1 MKYSSSCTMK
11 LLCLLALLFVCPC
24 VDAKTLHVVHLYGHN
39 RVMKNDVDLV
49 RLAFQMVSGNLGGY
63 ELVHYPIHLED
74 HEEEPETL
82 YSKLDRIASSAASED
97 VVWVWVSAHGY
108 YVRTDTETENRTNYY
123 FLSRSGYHNFNA
135 FRLKSLLDNNNC
147 CAHLKI
153 FSHDSCYEKVESLEN
168 AELESSDEEN
178 TVSGELLFRG
188 SHGRTFRLGSDPQEL
203 SIDHLAQNL
212 RYLLA
217 SDGYYHVSAVR
228 RSELAGFF
236 EDGYGV
242 FTHMLLKYLG
252 EKQQDP
258 TQLVPKKDRMNHF
271 WDSFADYYNDGT
283 RHLQY
288 RDLRPFVIPSY
299 IRYTDANGRPA
310 IRKYKKRGVV
320 VAWVFDAEP
329 NCPASLMQLKKGNV
343 IENFRLGNQVYWVNS
358 MADCLKVVH
367 QMDKYD
373 TISAQVL
380 RQRWDPEYG
389 KMAYFQEEVS
399 NIPTGKQGN
408 NQDLR
413 FGASLLG
420 YNELFE

>member
-24 VDAKTLHVVHLYGHN
+24 ADAKTLHVVHLYGHN

-97 VVWVWVSAHGY
+97 VVWVWVSAHGC
-108 YVRTDTETENRTNYY
+108 YVRTDTETENRTDYY
-123 FLSRSGYHNFNA
+123 FLSRFGYHNFNVH
-135 FRLKSLLDNNNC
+135 RLQSLLDDDNC
-147 CAHLKI
+147 SAHLKI

-252 EKQQDP
+252 EKQHVPMQP
-258 TQLVPKKDRMNHF
+258 VPKKDRMNHF
-271 WDSFADYYNDGT
+271 WDSFADYYNDHD

-288 RDLRPFVIPSY
+288 SDVGPLEIPAY
-299 IRYTDANGRPA
+299 IRYTNIYNGNPE
-310 IRKYKKRGVV
+310 IREYKGKGVV
-320 VAWVFDAEP
+320 VVWVLEADP
-329 NCPASLMQLKKGNV
+329 NCPASLMKLKKGDV
-343 IENFRLGNQVYWVNS
+343 IEAFRLGNNVYWVNNLQ
-358 MADCLKVVH
+358 DTRKVIRQFGNYTTV
-367 QMDKYD
+367 
-373 TISAQVL
+373 TVRVL
-380 RQRWDPEYG
+380 RKKWDPEYG
-389 KMAYFQEEVS
+389 NMAYFQEEIKDV
-399 NIPTGKQGN
+399 PLGRQRT
-408 NQDLR
+408 DLK
-413 FGASLLG
+413 FGGTLLG